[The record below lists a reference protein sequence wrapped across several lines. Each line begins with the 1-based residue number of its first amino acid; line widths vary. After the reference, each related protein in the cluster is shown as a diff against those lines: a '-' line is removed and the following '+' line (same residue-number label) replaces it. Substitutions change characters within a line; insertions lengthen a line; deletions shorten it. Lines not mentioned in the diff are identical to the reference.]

1 MARISKPGLD
11 YFPLDV
17 NFFQDRKVRRISNRH
32 HAAGIAALTSL
43 LCLIYKE
50 KGFYVAW
57 NQDTLF
63 DISQEVCCEE
73 EEMQAIIDDCLSV
86 GLFDTYIY
94 KEYGILTSQAIQEQY
109 HKIITDSR
117 RKYKLP
123 LERFWLIKEGEDG
136 TENNSAEIR
145 NNINSKGTEVYE
157 AESHIVGAEVNAI
170 KTRINITATEVTKT
184 KTGIGTTGTNIH
196 AAGTGINATKT
207 VTDEAAMKIN
217 AAKNREIAATIPQTK
232 QETDTEIESK
242 SETDTEIKSK
252 PERERERDKERERQS
267 KTENEWE
274 KDREQPPVPSNGV
287 FQAAP
292 VAVKGLSLEISS
304 GKRGEEN
311 KEERRNEGIDQ
322 KGETRYNGTQYERN
336 QQEEAKHN
344 GTQYERNQQ
353 EEAKYNGTQYER
365 SQQEEAKYNGTQ
377 YERNQ
382 QEEAKHNGTQY
393 ERNQQE
399 EAKYNGTQYERSQQE
414 EAKYNGTQYERNQQ
428 EEAKH
433 NGTQYERNQQ
443 EEAKHNGTQYER
455 SQQEE
460 APNENTASGGF
471 SESLLRLNM
480 DAIGIRNEPTV
491 KAILALARRRK
502 LGGPCGT
509 LWKVLSSEYRST
521 LLKKN
526 EPGDYILWALNHSAE
541 FEDTYNG
548 ILKKRVRG
556 R

>member
-123 LERFWLIKEGEDG
+123 LEQFWLIKEGEDG

-170 KTRINITATEVTKT
+170 KTGINITATEVTKT
-184 KTGIGTTGTNIH
+184 KTGIDTTGTNIH

-252 PERERERDKERERQS
+252 PERERDKERERQS

-287 FQAAP
+287 SQAAP

-304 GKRGEEN
+304 GKREEEN

-322 KGETRYNGTQYERN
+322 KGETRYNGIQYERN
-336 QQEEAKHN
+336 QL
-344 GTQYERNQQ
+344 
-353 EEAKYNGTQYER
+353 
-365 SQQEEAKYNGTQ
+365 
-377 YERNQ
+377 
-382 QEEAKHNGTQY
+382 
-393 ERNQQE
+393 
-399 EAKYNGTQYERSQQE
+399 E

-455 SQQEE
+455 NQQEE
-460 APNENTASGGF
+460 APNESTASGGF

>member
-123 LERFWLIKEGEDG
+123 LEQFWLIKEGEDG

-170 KTRINITATEVTKT
+170 KTGINITATEVTKT

-207 VTDEAAMKIN
+207 VTDESAMKIN

-322 KGETRYNGTQYERN
+322 KGETRYNGIQYERN
-336 QQEEAKHN
+336 QL
-344 GTQYERNQQ
+344 
-353 EEAKYNGTQYER
+353 
-365 SQQEEAKYNGTQ
+365 
-377 YERNQ
+377 
-382 QEEAKHNGTQY
+382 
-393 ERNQQE
+393 
-399 EAKYNGTQYERSQQE
+399 
-414 EAKYNGTQYERNQQ
+414 
-428 EEAKH
+428 
-433 NGTQYERNQQ
+433 

-460 APNENTASGGF
+460 APNESTASGGF

>member
-1 MARISKPGLD
+1 MKRA
-11 YFPLDV
+11 V
-17 NFFQDRKVRRISNRH
+17 AV
-32 HAAGIAALTSL
+32 L
-43 LCLIYKE
+43 LCAVLATGSITSCQSKKSETAASSSVKE
-50 KGFYVAW
+50 EKE
-57 NQDTLF
+57 TK
-63 DISQEVCCEE
+63 
-73 EEMQAIIDDCLSV
+73 IDKDN
-86 GLFDTYIY
+86 
-94 KEYGILTSQAIQEQY
+94 GILTSQAIQEQY

-274 KDREQPPVPSNGV
+274 KDIEQPPVPSNGV

-353 EEAKYNGTQYER
+353 EEAK
-365 SQQEEAKYNGTQ
+365 
-377 YERNQ
+377 
-382 QEEAKHNGTQY
+382 
-393 ERNQQE
+393 
-399 EAKYNGTQYERSQQE
+399 
-414 EAKYNGTQYERNQQ
+414 
-428 EEAKH
+428 
-433 NGTQYERNQQ
+433 
-443 EEAKHNGTQYER
+443 HNGTQYER

-460 APNENTASGGF
+460 APNESTASGGF

>member
-123 LERFWLIKEGEDG
+123 LEQFWLIKEGEDG

-145 NNINSKGTEVYE
+145 NNINSKGTEVDE

-170 KTRINITATEVTKT
+170 KTGINITATEVTKT

-217 AAKNREIAATIPQTK
+217 AAKKREIAATIPQTK
-232 QETDTEIESK
+232 QETDTEIKSK

-252 PERERERDKERERQS
+252 PERERDKERERQS

-311 KEERRNEGIDQ
+311 KEERRNEEIDQ
-322 KGETRYNGTQYERN
+322 KGETRYNGIQYERNQLEEAKYNGTQYERSQQEEAKHNGTQYERN

-353 EEAKYNGTQYER
+353 EEAKHNGTQYER
-365 SQQEEAKYNGTQ
+365 SQQEEAK
-377 YERNQ
+377 
-382 QEEAKHNGTQY
+382 H
-393 ERNQQE
+393 
-399 EAKYNGTQYERSQQE
+399 
-414 EAKYNGTQYERNQQ
+414 NGTQYERNQQ

-460 APNENTASGGF
+460 APNESTASGGF

>member
-123 LERFWLIKEGEDG
+123 LEQFWLIKEGEDG

-145 NNINSKGTEVYE
+145 NNINSKGTEVDE

-170 KTRINITATEVTKT
+170 KTGINITATEVTKT

-207 VTDEAAMKIN
+207 VTDESAMKIN

-353 EEAKYNGTQYER
+353 EEAK
-365 SQQEEAKYNGTQ
+365 
-377 YERNQ
+377 
-382 QEEAKHNGTQY
+382 
-393 ERNQQE
+393 
-399 EAKYNGTQYERSQQE
+399 
-414 EAKYNGTQYERNQQ
+414 
-428 EEAKH
+428 
-433 NGTQYERNQQ
+433 
-443 EEAKHNGTQYER
+443 HNGTQYER

-491 KAILALARRRK
+491 KAILALARRRN

>member
-123 LERFWLIKEGEDG
+123 LEQFWLIKEGEDG

-145 NNINSKGTEVYE
+145 NNINSKGTEVDE

-170 KTRINITATEVTKT
+170 KTGINITATEVTKT

-252 PERERERDKERERQS
+252 PERERDKERERQS

-274 KDREQPPVPSNGV
+274 KDREQLPVPSNGV

-322 KGETRYNGTQYERN
+322 KGETRYNGIQYERN
-336 QQEEAKHN
+336 QL
-344 GTQYERNQQ
+344 
-353 EEAKYNGTQYER
+353 
-365 SQQEEAKYNGTQ
+365 EEAKYNGTQ

-382 QEEAKHNGTQY
+382 QEEAKHNGI
-393 ERNQQE
+393 
-399 EAKYNGTQYERSQQE
+399 
-414 EAKYNGTQYERNQQ
+414 
-428 EEAKH
+428 
-433 NGTQYERNQQ
+433 
-443 EEAKHNGTQYER
+443 QYER

>member
-145 NNINSKGTEVYE
+145 NNINSKGTEVDE

-170 KTRINITATEVTKT
+170 KTGINITATEVTKT
-184 KTGIGTTGTNIH
+184 KTGIDTTGTNIH

-207 VTDEAAMKIN
+207 VTDESAMKIN

-252 PERERERDKERERQS
+252 PERERDKERERQS

-322 KGETRYNGTQYERN
+322 KGETRYNGIQYERN
-336 QQEEAKHN
+336 QLEEAKHN

-353 EEAKYNGTQYER
+353 EEAKHNGTQYER

-393 ERNQQE
+393 ER
-399 EAKYNGTQYERSQQE
+399 
-414 EAKYNGTQYERNQQ
+414 
-428 EEAKH
+428 
-433 NGTQYERNQQ
+433 
-443 EEAKHNGTQYER
+443 

-460 APNENTASGGF
+460 APNESTASGGF

>member
-344 GTQYERNQQ
+344 GTQYER
-353 EEAKYNGTQYER
+353 
-365 SQQEEAKYNGTQ
+365 
-377 YERNQ
+377 
-382 QEEAKHNGTQY
+382 
-393 ERNQQE
+393 
-399 EAKYNGTQYERSQQE
+399 
-414 EAKYNGTQYERNQQ
+414 
-428 EEAKH
+428 
-433 NGTQYERNQQ
+433 
-443 EEAKHNGTQYER
+443 

-460 APNENTASGGF
+460 APNESTASGGF

>member
-50 KGFYVAW
+50 KGFYIAW

-123 LERFWLIKEGEDG
+123 LEQFWLIKEGEDG

-145 NNINSKGTEVYE
+145 NNINSKGTEVDE

-170 KTRINITATEVTKT
+170 KTGINITATEVTKT
-184 KTGIGTTGTNIH
+184 KTGIDTTGTNIH

-207 VTDEAAMKIN
+207 VTDESAMKIN

-322 KGETRYNGTQYERN
+322 KGETRYNGIQYERN
-336 QQEEAKHN
+336 QL
-344 GTQYERNQQ
+344 
-353 EEAKYNGTQYER
+353 
-365 SQQEEAKYNGTQ
+365 
-377 YERNQ
+377 
-382 QEEAKHNGTQY
+382 
-393 ERNQQE
+393 E

-491 KAILALARRRK
+491 KAILALARRRN

>member
-123 LERFWLIKEGEDG
+123 LEQFWLIKEGEDG

-145 NNINSKGTEVYE
+145 NNINSKGTEVDE

-170 KTRINITATEVTKT
+170 KTGINITATEVTKT
-184 KTGIGTTGTNIH
+184 KTGIDTTGTNIH

-207 VTDEAAMKIN
+207 VTDESAMKIN

-344 GTQYERNQQ
+344 GTQYER
-353 EEAKYNGTQYER
+353 
-365 SQQEEAKYNGTQ
+365 
-377 YERNQ
+377 
-382 QEEAKHNGTQY
+382 
-393 ERNQQE
+393 
-399 EAKYNGTQYERSQQE
+399 
-414 EAKYNGTQYERNQQ
+414 
-428 EEAKH
+428 
-433 NGTQYERNQQ
+433 
-443 EEAKHNGTQYER
+443 

>member
-123 LERFWLIKEGEDG
+123 LEQFWLIKEGEDG

-170 KTRINITATEVTKT
+170 KTGINITATEVTKT
-184 KTGIGTTGTNIH
+184 KTGIDTTGTNIH

-217 AAKNREIAATIPQTK
+217 AAKKREFAATIPQTK

-322 KGETRYNGTQYERN
+322 KGETRYNGIQYERN
-336 QQEEAKHN
+336 QLEEAKHN

-353 EEAKYNGTQYER
+353 EEAK
-365 SQQEEAKYNGTQ
+365 
-377 YERNQ
+377 
-382 QEEAKHNGTQY
+382 H
-393 ERNQQE
+393 
-399 EAKYNGTQYERSQQE
+399 
-414 EAKYNGTQYERNQQ
+414 NGTQYERNQQ

-455 SQQEE
+455 SQLEE

>member
-123 LERFWLIKEGEDG
+123 LEQFWLIKEGEDG

-170 KTRINITATEVTKT
+170 KTGINITVTEVTKT
-184 KTGIGTTGTNIH
+184 KTGIDTTGTNIH

-217 AAKNREIAATIPQTK
+217 AAKTEKLQQQSHKQNRKRIQKSKVNRKQILRLKANRKEKEKETK
-232 QETDTEIESK
+232 KGKDKAKPKMNGRRIES
-242 SETDTEIKSK
+242 SR
-252 PERERERDKERERQS
+252 PFRQ
-267 KTENEWE
+267 
-274 KDREQPPVPSNGV
+274 
-287 FQAAP
+287 
-292 VAVKGLSLEISS
+292 
-304 GKRGEEN
+304 
-311 KEERRNEGIDQ
+311 
-322 KGETRYNGTQYERN
+322 
-336 QQEEAKHN
+336 
-344 GTQYERNQQ
+344 
-353 EEAKYNGTQYER
+353 
-365 SQQEEAKYNGTQ
+365 
-377 YERNQ
+377 
-382 QEEAKHNGTQY
+382 
-393 ERNQQE
+393 
-399 EAKYNGTQYERSQQE
+399 
-414 EAKYNGTQYERNQQ
+414 
-428 EEAKH
+428 
-433 NGTQYERNQQ
+433 
-443 EEAKHNGTQYER
+443 
-455 SQQEE
+455 
-460 APNENTASGGF
+460 TAF
-471 SESLLRLNM
+471 FRLRL
-480 DAIGIRNEPTV
+480 
-491 KAILALARRRK
+491 LLS
-502 LGGPCGT
+502 
-509 LWKVLSSEYRST
+509 KVCL
-521 LLKKN
+521 
-526 EPGDYILWALNHSAE
+526 
-541 FEDTYNG
+541 
-548 ILKKRVRG
+548 
-556 R
+556 

>member
-170 KTRINITATEVTKT
+170 KTGINITATEVTKT

-252 PERERERDKERERQS
+252 PERERDKERERQS

-322 KGETRYNGTQYERN
+322 KGETRYNGIQYERNQLEEAKYNGTQYERN
-336 QQEEAKHN
+336 QQEEAKYN

-365 SQQEEAKYNGTQ
+365 SQQEK
-377 YERNQ
+377 
-382 QEEAKHNGTQY
+382 
-393 ERNQQE
+393 
-399 EAKYNGTQYERSQQE
+399 
-414 EAKYNGTQYERNQQ
+414 
-428 EEAKH
+428 
-433 NGTQYERNQQ
+433 
-443 EEAKHNGTQYER
+443 
-455 SQQEE
+455 
-460 APNENTASGGF
+460 APNESTASGGF

>member
-50 KGFYVAW
+50 KGFYIAW

-123 LERFWLIKEGEDG
+123 LEQFWLIKEGEDG

-170 KTRINITATEVTKT
+170 KTGINITATEVTKT
-184 KTGIGTTGTNIH
+184 KTGIDTTGTNIH

-217 AAKNREIAATIPQTK
+217 AAKKREIAATIPQTK

-252 PERERERDKERERQS
+252 PEREREREGERERDKERERQS

-322 KGETRYNGTQYERN
+322 KGETRYNGIQYERN
-336 QQEEAKHN
+336 QLEEAKHN

-353 EEAKYNGTQYER
+353 EEAKHNGTQYER

-393 ERNQQE
+393 ER
-399 EAKYNGTQYERSQQE
+399 
-414 EAKYNGTQYERNQQ
+414 
-428 EEAKH
+428 
-433 NGTQYERNQQ
+433 
-443 EEAKHNGTQYER
+443 

-460 APNENTASGGF
+460 APNESTASGGF

>member
-311 KEERRNEGIDQ
+311 KEERRNEEIDQ
-322 KGETRYNGTQYERN
+322 KGETRY
-336 QQEEAKHN
+336 
-344 GTQYERNQQ
+344 
-353 EEAKYNGTQYER
+353 
-365 SQQEEAKYNGTQ
+365 
-377 YERNQ
+377 
-382 QEEAKHNGTQY
+382 
-393 ERNQQE
+393 
-399 EAKYNGTQYERSQQE
+399 
-414 EAKYNGTQYERNQQ
+414 
-428 EEAKH
+428 

>member
-50 KGFYVAW
+50 KGFYIAW

-123 LERFWLIKEGEDG
+123 LEQFWLIKEGEDG

-145 NNINSKGTEVYE
+145 NNINSKGTEVDE

-170 KTRINITATEVTKT
+170 KTGINITATEVTKT
-184 KTGIGTTGTNIH
+184 KTGIDTTGTNIH

-217 AAKNREIAATIPQTK
+217 AAKKREIAATIPQTK

-292 VAVKGLSLEISS
+292 VAVKGLSFEISS

-322 KGETRYNGTQYERN
+322 KGETRYNGI
-336 QQEEAKHN
+336 
-344 GTQYERNQQ
+344 
-353 EEAKYNGTQYER
+353 
-365 SQQEEAKYNGTQ
+365 
-377 YERNQ
+377 
-382 QEEAKHNGTQY
+382 
-393 ERNQQE
+393 
-399 EAKYNGTQYERSQQE
+399 
-414 EAKYNGTQYERNQQ
+414 
-428 EEAKH
+428 
-433 NGTQYERNQQ
+433 
-443 EEAKHNGTQYER
+443 QYER

-460 APNENTASGGF
+460 APNESTASGGF

>member
-123 LERFWLIKEGEDG
+123 LEQFWLIKEGEDG

-170 KTRINITATEVTKT
+170 KTGINITATEVTKT
-184 KTGIGTTGTNIH
+184 KTGIDTTGTNIH

-217 AAKNREIAATIPQTK
+217 AAKKREIAATIPQTK
-232 QETDTEIESK
+232 QETDIEIESK

-252 PERERERDKERERQS
+252 PERERDKERERQS

-336 QQEEAKHN
+336 QLEEAKHN

-365 SQQEEAKYNGTQ
+365 SQQEEA
-377 YERNQ
+377 
-382 QEEAKHNGTQY
+382 
-393 ERNQQE
+393 
-399 EAKYNGTQYERSQQE
+399 
-414 EAKYNGTQYERNQQ
+414 
-428 EEAKH
+428 
-433 NGTQYERNQQ
+433 
-443 EEAKHNGTQYER
+443 
-455 SQQEE
+455 
-460 APNENTASGGF
+460 PNESTASGGF

>member
-123 LERFWLIKEGEDG
+123 LEQFWLIKEGEDG

-170 KTRINITATEVTKT
+170 KTGINITATEVTKT
-184 KTGIGTTGTNIH
+184 KTGIDTTGTNIH

-207 VTDEAAMKIN
+207 VTDESAMKIN

-322 KGETRYNGTQYERN
+322 KGETRYNGIQYERN
-336 QQEEAKHN
+336 QLEEAKHN

-353 EEAKYNGTQYER
+353 EEAKHNGTQYER

-393 ERNQQE
+393 ER
-399 EAKYNGTQYERSQQE
+399 
-414 EAKYNGTQYERNQQ
+414 
-428 EEAKH
+428 
-433 NGTQYERNQQ
+433 
-443 EEAKHNGTQYER
+443 

-460 APNENTASGGF
+460 APNESTASGGF

>member
-50 KGFYVAW
+50 KGFYIAW

-145 NNINSKGTEVYE
+145 NNINSKGTEVDE

-170 KTRINITATEVTKT
+170 KTGINITATEVTKT
-184 KTGIGTTGTNIH
+184 KTGIDTTGTNIH

-252 PERERERDKERERQS
+252 PERERDKERERQS

-287 FQAAP
+287 FQATP

-322 KGETRYNGTQYERN
+322 KGETRYNGIQYERN
-336 QQEEAKHN
+336 QLEEAKHN
-344 GTQYERNQQ
+344 GTQH
-353 EEAKYNGTQYER
+353 ER
-365 SQQEEAKYNGTQ
+365 SQQEEAK
-377 YERNQ
+377 
-382 QEEAKHNGTQY
+382 H
-393 ERNQQE
+393 
-399 EAKYNGTQYERSQQE
+399 
-414 EAKYNGTQYERNQQ
+414 NGTQYERNQQ

-460 APNENTASGGF
+460 APNESTASGGF

>member
-50 KGFYVAW
+50 KGFYIAW

-217 AAKNREIAATIPQTK
+217 AAKKREIAATIPQTK

-274 KDREQPPVPSNGV
+274 KDREQLPVPSNGV

-336 QQEEAKHN
+336 QQEEAK
-344 GTQYERNQQ
+344 Y
-353 EEAKYNGTQYER
+353 
-365 SQQEEAKYNGTQ
+365 
-377 YERNQ
+377 
-382 QEEAKHNGTQY
+382 
-393 ERNQQE
+393 
-399 EAKYNGTQYERSQQE
+399 
-414 EAKYNGTQYERNQQ
+414 
-428 EEAKH
+428 
-433 NGTQYERNQQ
+433 
-443 EEAKHNGTQYER
+443 NGTQYER

>member
-123 LERFWLIKEGEDG
+123 LEQFWLIKEGEDG

-170 KTRINITATEVTKT
+170 KTGINITATEVTKT
-184 KTGIGTTGTNIH
+184 KTGIDTTGTNIH

-322 KGETRYNGTQYERN
+322 KGETRYNGIQYERN
-336 QQEEAKHN
+336 QL
-344 GTQYERNQQ
+344 

-365 SQQEEAKYNGTQ
+365 SQL
-377 YERNQ
+377 
-382 QEEAKHNGTQY
+382 
-393 ERNQQE
+393 
-399 EAKYNGTQYERSQQE
+399 
-414 EAKYNGTQYERNQQ
+414 

-460 APNENTASGGF
+460 APNESTASGGF

>member
-50 KGFYVAW
+50 KGFYIAW

-123 LERFWLIKEGEDG
+123 LEQFWLIKEGEDG

-145 NNINSKGTEVYE
+145 NNINSKGTEVDE

-170 KTRINITATEVTKT
+170 KTGINITATEVTKT
-184 KTGIGTTGTNIH
+184 KTGIDTTGTNIH

-207 VTDEAAMKIN
+207 VTDESAMKIN

-252 PERERERDKERERQS
+252 PERERESDKERERQS

-322 KGETRYNGTQYERN
+322 KGETRYNGIQYERN
-336 QQEEAKHN
+336 QLEEAKHN

-353 EEAKYNGTQYER
+353 EEAKHNGTQYER

-393 ERNQQE
+393 ER
-399 EAKYNGTQYERSQQE
+399 
-414 EAKYNGTQYERNQQ
+414 
-428 EEAKH
+428 
-433 NGTQYERNQQ
+433 
-443 EEAKHNGTQYER
+443 

-460 APNENTASGGF
+460 APNESTASGGF

>member
-123 LERFWLIKEGEDG
+123 LEQFWLIKEGEDG

-145 NNINSKGTEVYE
+145 NNINSKGTEVDE

-170 KTRINITATEVTKT
+170 KTGINITATEVTKT
-184 KTGIGTTGTNIH
+184 KTGIDTTGTNIH

-207 VTDEAAMKIN
+207 VTDESAMKIN

-322 KGETRYNGTQYERN
+322 KGETRYNGIQYERN
-336 QQEEAKHN
+336 QL
-344 GTQYERNQQ
+344 

-365 SQQEEAKYNGTQ
+365 SQQEEAK
-377 YERNQ
+377 
-382 QEEAKHNGTQY
+382 HNGTQY
-393 ERNQQE
+393 ER
-399 EAKYNGTQYERSQQE
+399 S
-414 EAKYNGTQYERNQQ
+414 QQ

-491 KAILALARRRK
+491 KAILALARRRN

>member
-123 LERFWLIKEGEDG
+123 LEQFWLIKEGEDG

-145 NNINSKGTEVYE
+145 NNINSKGTEVDE

-170 KTRINITATEVTKT
+170 KTGINITATEVTKT
-184 KTGIGTTGTNIH
+184 KTGIDTTGTNIH

-322 KGETRYNGTQYERN
+322 KGETRYNGIQYERN
-336 QQEEAKHN
+336 QL
-344 GTQYERNQQ
+344 

-365 SQQEEAKYNGTQ
+365 SQQEEAKYNGTQYERSQLEEAKHNGTQ

-399 EAKYNGTQYERSQQE
+399 EA
-414 EAKYNGTQYERNQQ
+414 
-428 EEAKH
+428 
-433 NGTQYERNQQ
+433 
-443 EEAKHNGTQYER
+443 
-455 SQQEE
+455 
-460 APNENTASGGF
+460 PNESTASGGF

>member
-123 LERFWLIKEGEDG
+123 LEQFWLIKEGEDG

-170 KTRINITATEVTKT
+170 K
-184 KTGIGTTGTNIH
+184 
-196 AAGTGINATKT
+196 TGINATKT

-322 KGETRYNGTQYERN
+322 KGETRYNGIQYERN
-336 QQEEAKHN
+336 QL
-344 GTQYERNQQ
+344 

-365 SQQEEAKYNGTQ
+365 SQL
-377 YERNQ
+377 
-382 QEEAKHNGTQY
+382 EEAKH
-393 ERNQQE
+393 
-399 EAKYNGTQYERSQQE
+399 
-414 EAKYNGTQYERNQQ
+414 NGTQYERNQQ

-455 SQQEE
+455 NQQEE
-460 APNENTASGGF
+460 APNESTASGGF

>member
-50 KGFYVAW
+50 KGFYIAW

-123 LERFWLIKEGEDG
+123 LEQFWLIKEGEDG

-170 KTRINITATEVTKT
+170 KTGINITATEVTKT
-184 KTGIGTTGTNIH
+184 KTGIDTTGTNIH

-287 FQAAP
+287 SQAAP

-304 GKRGEEN
+304 GKREEEN
-311 KEERRNEGIDQ
+311 KEERRNGGIDQ
-322 KGETRYNGTQYERN
+322 KGEARY
-336 QQEEAKHN
+336 
-344 GTQYERNQQ
+344 
-353 EEAKYNGTQYER
+353 
-365 SQQEEAKYNGTQ
+365 
-377 YERNQ
+377 
-382 QEEAKHNGTQY
+382 
-393 ERNQQE
+393 
-399 EAKYNGTQYERSQQE
+399 
-414 EAKYNGTQYERNQQ
+414 
-428 EEAKH
+428 

-460 APNENTASGGF
+460 APNESTASGGF

>member
-123 LERFWLIKEGEDG
+123 LEQFWLIKEGEDG

-170 KTRINITATEVTKT
+170 KTGINITATEVTKT

-196 AAGTGINATKT
+196 AAGTGINVTKT

-217 AAKNREIAATIPQTK
+217 AAKKREIAATIPQTK

-292 VAVKGLSLEISS
+292 VAVKGLSLVISS

-322 KGETRYNGTQYERN
+322 KGETRYNGIQYERN
-336 QQEEAKHN
+336 QL
-344 GTQYERNQQ
+344 
-353 EEAKYNGTQYER
+353 
-365 SQQEEAKYNGTQ
+365 
-377 YERNQ
+377 
-382 QEEAKHNGTQY
+382 
-393 ERNQQE
+393 
-399 EAKYNGTQYERSQQE
+399 E

-460 APNENTASGGF
+460 APNESTASGGF

>member
-50 KGFYVAW
+50 KGFYIAW

-123 LERFWLIKEGEDG
+123 LEQFWLIKEGEDG

-145 NNINSKGTEVYE
+145 NNINSKGTEVDE

-170 KTRINITATEVTKT
+170 KTGINITATEVTKT
-184 KTGIGTTGTNIH
+184 KTGIDTTGTNIH

-207 VTDEAAMKIN
+207 VTDESAMKIN

-252 PERERERDKERERQS
+252 PERERDKERERQS

-322 KGETRYNGTQYERN
+322 KGETRYNGIQYERN
-336 QQEEAKHN
+336 QL
-344 GTQYERNQQ
+344 
-353 EEAKYNGTQYER
+353 
-365 SQQEEAKYNGTQ
+365 
-377 YERNQ
+377 
-382 QEEAKHNGTQY
+382 
-393 ERNQQE
+393 
-399 EAKYNGTQYERSQQE
+399 
-414 EAKYNGTQYERNQQ
+414 

-460 APNENTASGGF
+460 AKHNGTQYERSQQEEAPNESTASGGF

>member
-123 LERFWLIKEGEDG
+123 LEQFWLIKEGEDG

-170 KTRINITATEVTKT
+170 KTGINITATEVTKT
-184 KTGIGTTGTNIH
+184 KTGIDTTGTNIH

-252 PERERERDKERERQS
+252 PERERDKERERQS

-336 QQEEAKHN
+336 QQEEA
-344 GTQYERNQQ
+344 
-353 EEAKYNGTQYER
+353 
-365 SQQEEAKYNGTQ
+365 
-377 YERNQ
+377 
-382 QEEAKHNGTQY
+382 
-393 ERNQQE
+393 
-399 EAKYNGTQYERSQQE
+399 
-414 EAKYNGTQYERNQQ
+414 
-428 EEAKH
+428 
-433 NGTQYERNQQ
+433 
-443 EEAKHNGTQYER
+443 
-455 SQQEE
+455 
-460 APNENTASGGF
+460 PNESTASGGF

>member
-399 EAKYNGTQYERSQQE
+399 EAK
-414 EAKYNGTQYERNQQ
+414 
-428 EEAKH
+428 
-433 NGTQYERNQQ
+433 
-443 EEAKHNGTQYER
+443 HNGTQYER

-460 APNENTASGGF
+460 APNESTASGGF

-526 EPGDYILWALNHSAE
+526 EPGDYILWALNHPAE
-541 FEDTYNG
+541 FEDTYTG

>member
-1 MARISKPGLD
+1 
-11 YFPLDV
+11 
-17 NFFQDRKVRRISNRH
+17 
-32 HAAGIAALTSL
+32 
-43 LCLIYKE
+43 
-50 KGFYVAW
+50 
-57 NQDTLF
+57 
-63 DISQEVCCEE
+63 
-73 EEMQAIIDDCLSV
+73 MQAIIDDCLSV

-170 KTRINITATEVTKT
+170 KTGINITATEVTKT

-344 GTQYERNQQ
+344 GTQYER
-353 EEAKYNGTQYER
+353 
-365 SQQEEAKYNGTQ
+365 
-377 YERNQ
+377 
-382 QEEAKHNGTQY
+382 
-393 ERNQQE
+393 
-399 EAKYNGTQYERSQQE
+399 
-414 EAKYNGTQYERNQQ
+414 
-428 EEAKH
+428 
-433 NGTQYERNQQ
+433 
-443 EEAKHNGTQYER
+443 

>member
-123 LERFWLIKEGEDG
+123 LEQFWLIKEGEDG

-145 NNINSKGTEVYE
+145 NNINSKGTEVDE

-170 KTRINITATEVTKT
+170 KTGINITATEVTKT
-184 KTGIGTTGTNIH
+184 KTGIDTTGTNIH

-207 VTDEAAMKIN
+207 VTDESAMKIN

-292 VAVKGLSLEISS
+292 VVVKGLSLEISS

-336 QQEEAKHN
+336 QLEEAKYN

-365 SQQEEAKYNGTQ
+365 SQQEEA
-377 YERNQ
+377 
-382 QEEAKHNGTQY
+382 
-393 ERNQQE
+393 
-399 EAKYNGTQYERSQQE
+399 
-414 EAKYNGTQYERNQQ
+414 
-428 EEAKH
+428 
-433 NGTQYERNQQ
+433 
-443 EEAKHNGTQYER
+443 
-455 SQQEE
+455 
-460 APNENTASGGF
+460 PNESTASGGF

>member
-123 LERFWLIKEGEDG
+123 LERFWLIKEEKDG
-136 TENNSAEIR
+136 TGNNSADIR
-145 NNINSKGTEVYE
+145 SNINSKGTEVDE
-157 AESHIVGAEVNAI
+157 AENKIVDAGVNTT
-170 KTRINITATEVTKT
+170 KTGVNITATEVTKT
-184 KTGIGTTGTNIH
+184 KPGIGTTGTNIHAAGTDIH

-207 VTDEAAMKIN
+207 VTDGAAMKIN

-242 SETDTEIKSK
+242 SETDTEIQSKPKREMENDIK
-252 PERERERDKERERQS
+252 PEREKDKERERQS

-287 FQAAP
+287 SQAAP

-304 GKRGEEN
+304 GKREEEN
-311 KEERRNEGIDQ
+311 KEERRNGGIDQ
-322 KGETRYNGTQYERN
+322 KGEARYNGTQYERNQLEEPKHNGTQYERN
-336 QQEEAKHN
+336 QQEEPKHN

-353 EEAKYNGTQYER
+353 EEA
-365 SQQEEAKYNGTQ
+365 
-377 YERNQ
+377 
-382 QEEAKHNGTQY
+382 
-393 ERNQQE
+393 
-399 EAKYNGTQYERSQQE
+399 
-414 EAKYNGTQYERNQQ
+414 
-428 EEAKH
+428 
-433 NGTQYERNQQ
+433 
-443 EEAKHNGTQYER
+443 
-455 SQQEE
+455 
-460 APNENTASGGF
+460 PNESIASGGF

-480 DAIGIRNEPTV
+480 DAIGIRNEQTV
-491 KAILALARRRK
+491 KGILALARRRK

-509 LWKVLSSEYRST
+509 VWKVLSSEYRST

-526 EPGDYILWALNHSAE
+526 EPGDYILWALNHPAE
-541 FEDTYNG
+541 FEDTYTG

>member
-123 LERFWLIKEGEDG
+123 LEQFWLIKEGEDG

-170 KTRINITATEVTKT
+170 KTGINITATEVTKT

-196 AAGTGINATKT
+196 AAGTGINVTKT

-252 PERERERDKERERQS
+252 PERERERERDKERERQS

-304 GKRGEEN
+304 GKRGEKN

-322 KGETRYNGTQYERN
+322 KGETRYNGIQYERN
-336 QQEEAKHN
+336 QLEEAKHN

-353 EEAKYNGTQYER
+353 EEA
-365 SQQEEAKYNGTQ
+365 
-377 YERNQ
+377 
-382 QEEAKHNGTQY
+382 
-393 ERNQQE
+393 
-399 EAKYNGTQYERSQQE
+399 
-414 EAKYNGTQYERNQQ
+414 
-428 EEAKH
+428 
-433 NGTQYERNQQ
+433 
-443 EEAKHNGTQYER
+443 
-455 SQQEE
+455 
-460 APNENTASGGF
+460 PNESTASGGF

>member
-252 PERERERDKERERQS
+252 PERERDKERERQS

-399 EAKYNGTQYERSQQE
+399 EAK
-414 EAKYNGTQYERNQQ
+414 
-428 EEAKH
+428 
-433 NGTQYERNQQ
+433 
-443 EEAKHNGTQYER
+443 HNGTQYER

-460 APNENTASGGF
+460 APNESTASGGF